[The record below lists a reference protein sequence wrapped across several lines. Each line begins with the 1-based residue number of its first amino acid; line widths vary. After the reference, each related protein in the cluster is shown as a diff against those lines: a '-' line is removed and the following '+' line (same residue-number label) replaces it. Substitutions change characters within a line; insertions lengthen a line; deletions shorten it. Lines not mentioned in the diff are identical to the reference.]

1 MTRLDWRQVDLFRAY
16 RNYYFQL
23 GSPYTKLRVA
33 NALINNPQLAE
44 LLYRYFVA
52 RFDPEAGYADL
63 LEREE
68 KALLPVRMELITALE
83 QVADVNEDNILR
95 ILFNLIDSTVRT
107 NFFVRKD
114 SEDYFVS
121 FKISAIGIID
131 MPAPRPLFEIY
142 VHSATMEGIHLRGG
156 MVARGGIRWSDRPDD
171 FRTEILGLMKTQMT
185 KNALIVPVGSKGG
198 FIVKTPYSTREEG
211 GELSKRAYQ
220 TLMRGLL
227 DLSDNR
233 VGDQIVRPAKI
244 VAHDDVDPYLV
255 VAADKG
261 TAHLPD
267 TANAVSA
274 EYGFWLKDG
283 FASGGSKGYDHKKL
297 GITAKGA
304 WECVQ
309 RHFRELGVD
318 IQQEPITVVGIGDM
332 SGDVFGN
339 GMLLSRAIKLVAA
352 FDHRH
357 IFLDPNPDPER
368 SWQERKRLFELP
380 RSSWDDYERNLISA
394 GGGVYPRN
402 LKEIPLSPE
411 VQAWLKVRHGSID
424 PQGLI
429 SLLLGAEADL
439 LWNGGIGTYIKASTE
454 KHQDAGDRVN
464 DDARR
469 LVQKLGKSF
478 GDLVGRDR
486 FHVDLCLLGFREELR
501 IRQRLGQCLAQHRD
515 AISRCAGPH
524 CKGASDRLRDA
535 AERHQRPADVA
546 GRKRFIRRQLVP
558 ARHRRAAAHQRAH
571 GTAVDRKLDGGGQ
584 RGIGV
589 GFAALD
595 RDQDVAVGRIAR
607 HQPHFAE
614 AGKFL
619 QQQRHVV
626 RVGARTGGAGDEFL
640 AGVPHFLERL
650 VGQRRA
656 DCEHRSVRTG

>member
-1 MTRLDWRQVDLFRAY
+1 MHFPEEYQHLIHPRFAIRDLVNIRAMLQSGQDGFDLWGPFGSEEHHFRLQFYSLKSSYLNDLMPCLDNFHLKVIDEVDFLLPVENQNIYIKSFSVRSGASGQSLGSIRESLLTAMTAMRQGLLENDPLNKLVVLTRLDWRQVDLFRAY

-233 VGDQIVRPAKI
+233 VGDQIVRP
-244 VAHDDVDPYLV
+244 
-255 VAADKG
+255 
-261 TAHLPD
+261 
-267 TANAVSA
+267 
-274 EYGFWLKDG
+274 W
-283 FASGGSKGYDHKKL
+283 
-297 GITAKGA
+297 
-304 WECVQ
+304 
-309 RHFRELGVD
+309 
-318 IQQEPITVVGIGDM
+318 
-332 SGDVFGN
+332 
-339 GMLLSRAIKLVAA
+339 
-352 FDHRH
+352 
-357 IFLDPNPDPER
+357 
-368 SWQERKRLFELP
+368 
-380 RSSWDDYERNLISA
+380 
-394 GGGVYPRN
+394 
-402 LKEIPLSPE
+402 
-411 VQAWLKVRHGSID
+411 
-424 PQGLI
+424 
-429 SLLLGAEADL
+429 
-439 LWNGGIGTYIKASTE
+439 ST
-454 KHQDAGDRVN
+454 
-464 DDARR
+464 RR
-469 LVQKLGKSF
+469 
-478 GDLVGRDR
+478 
-486 FHVDLCLLGFREELR
+486 
-501 IRQRLGQCLAQHRD
+501 
-515 AISRCAGPH
+515 P
-524 CKGASDRLRDA
+524 
-535 AERHQRPADVA
+535 
-546 GRKRFIRRQLVP
+546 
-558 ARHRRAAAHQRAH
+558 
-571 GTAVDRKLDGGGQ
+571 
-584 RGIGV
+584 
-589 GFAALD
+589 
-595 RDQDVAVGRIAR
+595 
-607 HQPHFAE
+607 
-614 AGKFL
+614 
-619 QQQRHVV
+619 
-626 RVGARTGGAGDEFL
+626 
-640 AGVPHFLERL
+640 
-650 VGQRRA
+650 
-656 DCEHRSVRTG
+656 